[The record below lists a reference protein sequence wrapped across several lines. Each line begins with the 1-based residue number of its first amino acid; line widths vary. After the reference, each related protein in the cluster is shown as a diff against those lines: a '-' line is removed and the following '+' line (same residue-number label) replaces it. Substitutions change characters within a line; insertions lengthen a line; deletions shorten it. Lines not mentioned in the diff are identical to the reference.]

1 METAPIIDIPMK
13 FMKHANM
20 KALESTIQQRCRLDN
35 VGVPPAAARG
45 ADKLEALRSQ
55 LESTKELSPYNAEA
69 AARLFLRY
77 NYLISEL
84 EIRFDDLGTEMG
96 LLFKWKDA
104 FDGKKSSSFEDL
116 QWDRVGVLFNA
127 AAVSSFLAKGAAARG
142 TQSGGIKESAK
153 YFQEAAW
160 CLQEAHQLVTGAV
173 MGLNPRWPPSK
184 LTADVSP
191 PMLDALQCLML
202 AQAQRAL
209 YEKACAEN
217 LGASL
222 KAKLAAGAAKLFGD
236 CARKIRASK
245 DLVEAV
251 EKEGGM
257 FSRADKTFLGRV
269 DASRLYAEACAEECD
284 ADLLINVP
292 EDQMQEYGKAERR
305 LRSAVEK
312 CEAAM
317 RAAMQTGVEK
327 GDLSV
332 IEKAMHRLAGV
343 RDKAIEDNRL
353 IGQERVPDT
362 MPDVEGQIIT
372 QPTPPM
378 TPQETDDDK
387 VIKASYASLM
397 PETARKALQQHHADV
412 CTRSPHTSPQPLCS
426 LLTPLL

>member
-13 FMKHANM
+13 FMKHAPM

-35 VGVPPAAARG
+35 VGVPPAAAKG
-45 ADKLEALRSQ
+45 AEKLEALRSQ

-173 MGLNPRWPPSK
+173 MGLNPRWPP
-184 LTADVSP
+184 

-292 EDQMQEYGKAERR
+292 EDQLQEYGKAGCGARSKSARR
-305 LRSAVEK
+305 RCGRRCRPAWRKVTSASSRKRCTGSLACAIRRSK
-312 CEAAM
+312 
-317 RAAMQTGVEK
+317 
-327 GDLSV
+327 
-332 IEKAMHRLAGV
+332 
-343 RDKAIEDNRL
+343 
-353 IGQERVPDT
+353 
-362 MPDVEGQIIT
+362 IT
-372 QPTPPM
+372 
-378 TPQETDDDK
+378 
-387 VIKASYASLM
+387 A
-397 PETARKALQQHHADV
+397 
-412 CTRSPHTSPQPLCS
+412 
-426 LLTPLL
+426 